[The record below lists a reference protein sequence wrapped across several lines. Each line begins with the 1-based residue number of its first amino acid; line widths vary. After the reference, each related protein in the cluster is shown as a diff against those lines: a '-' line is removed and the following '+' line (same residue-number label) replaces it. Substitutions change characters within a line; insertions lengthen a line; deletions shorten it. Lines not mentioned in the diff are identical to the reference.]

1 MTRGI
6 RKGVLAAAAASMLLS
21 GCYHQVVATGLSAG
35 STKIDKMWTSTFIFG
50 LVEAKPIDVR
60 EQCKS
65 GVAFVDSKFEVL
77 NWLGAVVTLGI
88 WVPWHVTVT
97 CASGGSASLD
107 ASMPTVA
114 LDSSDHS
121 IDDAARLSRARGSAV
136 ALVWDAST
144 PAREVSR

>member
-1 MTRGI
+1 MTVI
-6 RKGVLAAAAASMLLS
+6 RRGVLFAAALLLS
-21 GCYHQVVATGLSAG
+21 GCYHQVVATGLPAG
-35 STKIDKMWTSTFIFG
+35 TTKIDKPWTSTFIFG

-65 GVAFVDSKFEVL
+65 GVAFVESKFEVL
-77 NWLGAVVTLGI
+77 NWLGAFVTIGI

-114 LDSSDHS
+114 LDGSDHAFS
-121 IDDAARLSRARGSAV
+121 DAARLSRARGSAV
-136 ALVWDAST
+136 ALVWNSST
-144 PAREVSR
+144 SLREVSR

>member
-1 MTRGI
+1 MTTEFR
-6 RKGVLAAAAASMLLS
+6 RGVLVASVMLLS

-35 STKIDKMWTSTFIFG
+35 TTKIDKPWTSTFIFG

-65 GVAFVDSKFEVL
+65 GVAFVDSRFEVL

-107 ASMPTVA
+107 SAVPTIA
-114 LDSSDHS
+114 LDASVRSLVE
-121 IDDAARLSRARGSAV
+121 AARLAREHGSPV
-136 ALVWDAST
+136 ALVWDPST
-144 PAREVSR
+144 PAPEVSR

>member
-1 MTRGI
+1 MTGFR
-6 RKGVLAAAAASMLLS
+6 RGVLVAAALLLS

-35 STKIDKMWTSTFIFG
+35 ATTVDRMWTSTFIFG

-65 GVAFVDSKFEVL
+65 GVAFVDSKLEVL
-77 NWLGAVVTLGI
+77 NWLGAAVTLGI

-107 ASMPTVA
+107 PTMPTVA
-114 LDSSDHS
+114 LDGSEHAIS
-121 IDDAARLSRARGSAV
+121 DAARLSRDRGTAV

-144 PAREVSR
+144 SAREVSR